1 MEKILLLTTYYL
13 FSIALAAQEPSNSI
27 QLSGGKSWHGTGDL
41 TGIIV
46 DVSYKHQLKKRI
58 DLTSSIATTIHYG
71 KDKGFN
77 FLLPGSSPEERLIN
91 FTTAG
96 IQLNSIL
103 NYSLIYSRD
112 NQLKAG
118 AGLVLRF
125 QSSSRTGS
133 YSYYQDP
140 SIFPEPFYV
149 FYNTEKQNIFA
160 AGYTFGLS
168 FLTKLSS
175 NYEIGL
181 KAFFQNDTNADAITY
196 ISLII
201 GRNLRSNQ

>member
-1 MEKILLLTTYYL
+1 MKKILLLTTCYL
-13 FSIALAAQEPSNSI
+13 SSIALAAQETSNSI

-41 TGIIV
+41 NGIIV
-46 DVSYKHQLKKRI
+46 DVSYKHHLKKRI
-58 DLTSSIATTIHYG
+58 DLTSGIATTIHYG

-77 FLLPGSSPEERLIN
+77 YLFPGSSPEERLIN

-96 IQLNSIL
+96 VQLNSIL

-112 NQLKAG
+112 NQFKAG
-118 AGLVLRF
+118 AGFVLRF
-125 QSSSRTGS
+125 QSSSRSGN
-133 YSYYQDP
+133 YAYYQDP

-168 FLTKLSS
+168 FLTKISS

-201 GRNLRSNQ
+201 GRNLRRNQ

>member
-1 MEKILLLTTYYL
+1 MKKSLLLTTCYL
-13 FSIALAAQEPSNSI
+13 FQIVLVAQETSNSI
-27 QLSGGKSWHGTGDL
+27 QLSGGKSWHGTGDMN
-41 TGIIV
+41 GIIV

-58 DLTSSIATTIHYG
+58 DLTSGIATTIHYK

-77 FLLPGSSPEERLIN
+77 YLSPGSSPEERLLN

-96 IQLNSIL
+96 IQVNSIL
-103 NYSLIYSRD
+103 NYSFVHTRD

-118 AGLVLRF
+118 AGILFRF
-125 QSSSRTGS
+125 QSSSGPHS
-133 YSYYQDP
+133 YAYYQDP
-140 SIFPEPFYV
+140 GIFPEPFYV

-168 FLTKLSS
+168 FLTRISS

-181 KAFFQNDTNADAITY
+181 KALFQNDTNADAITY

-201 GRNLRSNQ
+201 GRNLRRTQ

>member
-1 MEKILLLTTYYL
+1 MKKVLLLTTCYL
-13 FSIALAAQEPSNSI
+13 FSIALTAQETSNSI

-41 TGIIV
+41 NGIIV

-58 DLTSSIATTIHYG
+58 DLTSGIATTIHYG
-71 KDKGFN
+71 KDNGFN
-77 FLLPGSSPEERLIN
+77 YLSPGSSPEERLIN

-96 IQLNSIL
+96 IQLNSII

-118 AGLVLRF
+118 AGLVLRY
-125 QSSSRTGS
+125 QSSSRPDS

-149 FYNTEKQNIFA
+149 FYNTEKQNIFT

-168 FLTKLSS
+168 FLTKISS

-201 GRNLRSNQ
+201 GRNLRRNQ

>member
-1 MEKILLLTTYYL
+1 MKKILLLTSCYL
-13 FSIALAAQEPSNSI
+13 SSITLAAQESSNSI

-41 TGIIV
+41 NGIIV
-46 DVSYKHQLKKRI
+46 DVSYKHHLKKRI
-58 DLTSSIATTIHYG
+58 DLTSGIATTIHYG

-77 FLLPGSSPEERLIN
+77 SLFPDSSPEERLIN

-96 IQLNSIL
+96 VQLNSIL

-112 NQLKAG
+112 NQFKAG

-125 QSSSRTGS
+125 QSSSRPDR
-133 YSYYQDP
+133 YAYYQDP

-168 FLTKLSS
+168 FLTKISS

-201 GRNLRSNQ
+201 GRNLRRNQ

>member
-1 MEKILLLTTYYL
+1 MKKILLLTTCYL
-13 FSIALAAQEPSNSI
+13 SSIALAAQETSNSI

-41 TGIIV
+41 NGIIV
-46 DVSYKHQLKKRI
+46 DVSYKHHLKKRI
-58 DLTSSIATTIHYG
+58 DLTSGIATTIHYG

-77 FLLPGSSPEERLIN
+77 SLLPGSSPEERLIN

-96 IQLNSIL
+96 VQLNSIL
-103 NYSLIYSRD
+103 NYSLFYSRD
-112 NQLKAG
+112 NQFKAG
-118 AGLVLRF
+118 AGFVLRF
-125 QSSSRTGS
+125 QSSSRSGN
-133 YSYYQDP
+133 YAYYQDP

-149 FYNTEKQNIFA
+149 FYITERQNIFA

-168 FLTKLSS
+168 FLTKISS

-201 GRNLRSNQ
+201 GRNLRRNQ

>member
-1 MEKILLLTTYYL
+1 MKKILLLTTCYL
-13 FSIALAAQEPSNSI
+13 FSIALAAQETSNSI

-46 DVSYKHQLKKRI
+46 DVSYKHHLKKRI
-58 DLTSSIATTIHYG
+58 DLTSGIVTTIHYG
-71 KDKGFN
+71 KDKAFN
-77 FLLPGSSPEERLIN
+77 FLSPGSSPEERLIN

-96 IQLNSIL
+96 IQLNSII

-118 AGLVLRF
+118 AGLILRF
-125 QSSSRTGS
+125 QSSSRTGG

-149 FYNTEKQNIFA
+149 FYNMEKQNIFT

-168 FLTKLSS
+168 FLTKISS

-181 KAFFQNDTNADAITY
+181 KAFFQNDTNGDAITY

-201 GRNLRSNQ
+201 GRNLRRNQ